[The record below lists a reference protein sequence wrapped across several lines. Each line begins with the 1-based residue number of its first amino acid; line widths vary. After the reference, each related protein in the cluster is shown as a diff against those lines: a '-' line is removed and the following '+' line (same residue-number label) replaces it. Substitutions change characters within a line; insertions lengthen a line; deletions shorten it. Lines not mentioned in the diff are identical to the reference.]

1 MPQSGSTDVSGSF
14 GRCGKRGK
22 SAAGRLSGRLG
33 ETSKR
38 LMEDSYAKFKYDA
51 IADEDG
57 KIIIRIAEHADKH
70 QVSMTEIS
78 LAWLLTK
85 AESPVV
91 GATKLS
97 HMEGAA
103 KAAELM
109 LAPEEMHGALPDRW
123 FSHLA
128 VEVPGENGS
137 NEWSEPVD
145 DEMYGKSVSRRFYNE
160 GITGQRKSSCRGK
173 YLCGIKR
180 DD

>member
-1 MPQSGSTDVSGSF
+1 MKYINSGNSDLRVSCICMGCMGLGMPQSGSTDVSGSF

-51 IADEDG
+51 MADEDG

-145 DEMYGKSVSRRFYNE
+145 DEMYGKSVSR
-160 GITGQRKSSCRGK
+160 
-173 YLCGIKR
+173 
-180 DD
+180 